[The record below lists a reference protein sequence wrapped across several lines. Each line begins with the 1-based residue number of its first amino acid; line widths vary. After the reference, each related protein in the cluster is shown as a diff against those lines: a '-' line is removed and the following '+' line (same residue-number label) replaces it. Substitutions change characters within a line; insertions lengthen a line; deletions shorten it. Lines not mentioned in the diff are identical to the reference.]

1 MSHTLL
7 SAILTISL
15 VPVMSRDGREEPMRK
30 VDMAAVEADVWNCL
44 NIGKEKAITSLLR
57 TKREAVQ
64 RLNG

>member
-30 VDMAAVEADVWNCL
+30 VDMAVVEADVWNCL
-44 NIGKEKAITSLLR
+44 HIGKEKSSQPLLYR
-57 TKREAVQ
+57 FLYRI
-64 RLNG
+64 